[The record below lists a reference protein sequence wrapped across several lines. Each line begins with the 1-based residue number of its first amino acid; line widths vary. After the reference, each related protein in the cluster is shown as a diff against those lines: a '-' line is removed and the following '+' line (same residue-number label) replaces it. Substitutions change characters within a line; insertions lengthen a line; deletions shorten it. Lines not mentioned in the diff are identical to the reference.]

1 MRTAIVESL
10 DYEYERANDKVD
22 LTIPVTITIRI
33 PVTIGLIATIII
45 HLLKIF
51 ENPFWW
57 ILSIFWNDLQLFP
70 NKAPLWSVCEVVEDG
85 LVFLNH

>member
-33 PVTIGLIATIII
+33 PVTIGLIARKTMQQVPGMQKSSS
-45 HLLKIF
+45 HPSLRTCQSRSRRQ
-51 ENPFWW
+51 EVAWA
-57 ILSIFWNDLQLFP
+57 LQGARF
-70 NKAPLWSVCEVVEDG
+70 SQ
-85 LVFLNH
+85 